1 MSSRVDETPDSSATD
16 SSATDSS
23 ATDGIEDGIEPRWLL
38 VYRPR
43 RTPIYSIIA
52 ATLVIIAH
60 VVIGALLTISDTGTH
75 FQVSDQVAMGLIG
88 VVIGGSLLLLCR
100 PRLRVGA
107 EGVAIRNL
115 FSERIF
121 DWSIVEGVWYPDSGN
136 WARLEL
142 PEDEHSPILAIQAND
157 GERAVEAMAKF
168 RAQQE
173 RFRPMQ

>member
-1 MSSRVDETPDSSATD
+1 MSPSVDQTPDSSDTD
-16 SSATDSS
+16 RVSAS
-23 ATDGIEDGIEPRWLL
+23 DGTVNAAQSRWLM

-43 RTPIYSIIA
+43 RTPTYSIIA
-52 ATLVIIAH
+52 AASVITIH

-75 FQVSDQVAMGLIG
+75 FQVSDQIAMGLIG

-107 EGVAIRNL
+107 EGVGIRNL
-115 FSERIF
+115 FSERVF

-142 PEDEHSPILAIQAND
+142 PEDEFSPILAIQAND
-157 GERAVEAMAKF
+157 GDRAVAAMAEF
-168 RAQQE
+168 RDLQE
-173 RFRPMQ
+173 RFRPPR